1 MKRKTVFV
9 IDDDPDDLQFMRDAL
24 NRVDPSILYV
34 GFVCPEEA
42 IELLTKELA
51 VMPAYIFIDMNM
63 PKMNGEA
70 CLRHLRTNN
79 NFSATPIILYSTS
92 MPKEVSE
99 KLLKTGANYTFAKP
113 NTENEYQVVLAN
125 IIFGNVI
132 ASLISASN
140 G

>member
-24 NRVDPSILYV
+24 NRVDSSILYV
-34 GFVCPEEA
+34 GFLYPEEA

-51 VMPAYIFIDMNM
+51 VMPDYIFIDMNM
-63 PKMNGEA
+63 PKMTGED
-70 CLRHLRTNN
+70 CLFRLRKDNK
-79 NFSATPIILYSTS
+79 FSTTPIVLYSTS

-99 KLLKTGANYTFAKP
+99 NLLKAGANYTFGKP
-113 NTENEYQVVLAN
+113 NTENGYQVVLES
-125 IIFGNVI
+125 IIFGNI
-132 ASLISASN
+132 MPNQYLQQN